1 MSYYIENIFLCL
13 SVPLVLSLLFREG
26 KQQAFTIFVILG
38 MGCCLLSAYVS
49 SFFAGYYQ
57 AGTTAAIME
66 ITPVC
71 EEVLKFLPLLFYLLV
86 FEPDKRD
93 VISPAIGIAV
103 GFATFENVCYLTE
116 NGAADFSYILI
127 RGASAGSLHLLCGIA
142 LGCGIAYVFQK
153 KWIMITGTI
162 GALGACVV
170 FHGIYNIL
178 ITAKGRWSLI
188 GYLFPIF
195 LIFALLAVKKL
206 RFYRKFEFERR

>member
-13 SVPLVLSLLFREG
+13 AVPLILSMLFRKG
-26 KQQAFTIFVILG
+26 KQRTFTTLVILG

-49 SFFAGYYQ
+49 SFFAGYYH
-57 AGTTAAIME
+57 AGTAAAVME

-71 EEVLKFLPLLFYLLV
+71 EEVMKFLPLLFYLLV
-86 FEPDKRD
+86 FEPDKQE

-103 GFATFENVCYLTE
+103 GFATFENVCYLIE
-116 NGAADFSYILI
+116 NGAADFYDILI
-127 RGASAGSLHLLCGIA
+127 RGVSAGSLHLLCGIA
-142 LGCGIAYVFQK
+142 LSCGIAYVFRK
-153 KWIMITGTI
+153 KWIMVTGTI

-178 ITAKGRWSLI
+178 ITAKGRWNLI

-195 LIFALLAVKKL
+195 LIFAFLVVKKS
-206 RFYRKFEFERR
+206 RFYKKIEFE

>member
-13 SVPLVLSLLFREG
+13 AVPLILSMLFRKG
-26 KQQAFTIFVILG
+26 KQRTFTTVVILG

-49 SFFAGYYQ
+49 SFFAGYYH
-57 AGTTAAIME
+57 AGTAAAVME

-71 EEVLKFLPLLFYLLV
+71 EEVMKFLPLLFYLLV
-86 FEPDKRD
+86 YEQDKQE

-116 NGAADFSYILI
+116 NGAADFYDILI
-127 RGASAGSLHLLCGIA
+127 RGVSAGSLHLLCGIA
-142 LGCGIAYVFQK
+142 LSCGIAYVFRK
-153 KWIMITGTI
+153 KWIMVTGTI

-178 ITAKGRWSLI
+178 ITAKGRWNLI

-195 LIFALLAVKKL
+195 LIFALLVVKKS
-206 RFYRKFEFERR
+206 RFYKKIEFD

>member
-13 SVPLVLSLLFREG
+13 SVPLILSLLFRNG

-49 SFFAGYYQ
+49 SFFTGYYH
-57 AGTTAAIME
+57 AGTTVAIME

-71 EEVLKFLPLLFYLLV
+71 EETLKFLPLLFYLLV

-153 KWIMITGTI
+153 KWIMITGII

-178 ITAKGRWSLI
+178 ITAKGRWGLI

-195 LIFALLAVKKL
+195 LIFALLAVKKF
-206 RFYRKFEFERR
+206 RFYRKIEFE

>member
-13 SVPLVLSLLFREG
+13 AVPLILSLLFRKG
-26 KQQAFTIFVILG
+26 RQRTFTVFVILG
-38 MGCCLLSAYVS
+38 MGSCLLSAYLS
-49 SFFAGYYQ
+49 SFFAGSYG
-57 AGTTAAIME
+57 ADTAMAVME

-71 EEVLKFLPLLFYLLV
+71 EEVVKFLPLLFYLLV
-86 FEPDKRD
+86 FEPDKHEI
-93 VISPAIGIAV
+93 VSPAIGIAV

-116 NGAADFSYILI
+116 NGAADFSYVLI
-127 RGASAGSLHLLCGIA
+127 RGVSAGSLHLLCGIA

-153 KWIMITGTI
+153 KWIMVTGTI

-178 ITAKGRWSLI
+178 ITANCRWNLI

-195 LIFALLAVKKL
+195 LIFALLVVKKFRL
-206 RFYRKFEFERR
+206 YRKIEFE

>member
-13 SVPLVLSLLFREG
+13 AVPLILSMLFRKG
-26 KQQAFTIFVILG
+26 RQRTFTTFVILG

-49 SFFAGYYQ
+49 SFFAGYYH
-57 AGTTAAIME
+57 AGTAAAVME

-71 EEVLKFLPLLFYLLV
+71 EEVMKFLPLLFYLLV

-103 GFATFENVCYLTE
+103 GFATFENVCYLTK

-153 KWIMITGTI
+153 KWIMITGII

-178 ITAKGRWSLI
+178 ITAKGRWGLI

-195 LIFALLAVKKL
+195 LIFALLAVKKF
-206 RFYRKFEFERR
+206 RFYRKIEFE

>member
-13 SVPLVLSLLFREG
+13 AVPLILSMLFRKG
-26 KQQAFTIFVILG
+26 KQRTFTTFVILG

-49 SFFAGYYQ
+49 SFFAGYYH
-57 AGTTAAIME
+57 AGTAAAVME

-71 EEVLKFLPLLFYLLV
+71 EEVMKFLPLLFYLLV
-86 FEPDKRD
+86 FEPDKQE

-103 GFATFENVCYLTE
+103 GFATFENVCYLIE
-116 NGAADFSYILI
+116 NGAADFYDILI
-127 RGASAGSLHLLCGIA
+127 RGVSAGSLHLLCGIA
-142 LGCGIAYVFQK
+142 LSCGIAYVFRK
-153 KWIMITGTI
+153 KWIMVTGTI

-178 ITAKGRWSLI
+178 ITAKGRWNLI

-195 LIFALLAVKKL
+195 LIFALLVVKKS
-206 RFYRKFEFERR
+206 RFYKKIEFE

>member
-13 SVPLVLSLLFREG
+13 AVPLILSMLFRKG
-26 KQQAFTIFVILG
+26 RQRTFTTFVILG

-49 SFFAGYYQ
+49 SFFAGYYH
-57 AGTTAAIME
+57 AGTAAAVME

-71 EEVLKFLPLLFYLLV
+71 EEVMKFLPLLFYLLV
-86 FEPDKRD
+86 FEPDKQE

-103 GFATFENVCYLTE
+103 GFATFENVCYLIE
-116 NGAADFSYILI
+116 NGAADFYDILI
-127 RGASAGSLHLLCGIA
+127 RGVSAG
-142 LGCGIAYVFQK
+142 GIAYVFRK
-153 KWIMITGTI
+153 KWIMVTGTI

-178 ITAKGRWSLI
+178 ITAKGRWNLI

-195 LIFALLAVKKL
+195 LIFALLVVKKS
-206 RFYRKFEFERR
+206 RFYKKIEFE

>member
-13 SVPLVLSLLFREG
+13 AVPLILSMLFRKG
-26 KQQAFTIFVILG
+26 KQRTLNTFVILG

-49 SFFAGYYQ
+49 SFFAGYYH
-57 AGTTAAIME
+57 AGTAAAVME

-71 EEVLKFLPLLFYLLV
+71 EEVMKFLPLLFYLVV
-86 FEPDKRD
+86 FEPDKQE

-116 NGAADFSYILI
+116 NGAADFYDILI
-127 RGASAGSLHLLCGIA
+127 RGVSAGSLHLLCGIA
-142 LGCGIAYVFQK
+142 LSCGIAYVFRK
-153 KWIMITGTI
+153 KWIMVTGTI

-178 ITAKGRWSLI
+178 ITAKGRWNLI

-195 LIFALLAVKKL
+195 LIFALLVVKKS
-206 RFYRKFEFERR
+206 RFYKKIEFD

>member
-13 SVPLVLSLLFREG
+13 SVPLILSLLFRNG

-49 SFFAGYYQ
+49 SFFAGYYH

-71 EEVLKFLPLLFYLLV
+71 EETLKFLPLLFYLLV

-93 VISPAIGIAV
+93 MIPPPIGIAV

-153 KWIMITGTI
+153 KWIMITGII

-178 ITAKGRWSLI
+178 ITAKGRWGLI

-195 LIFALLAVKKL
+195 LIFALLAVKKF
-206 RFYRKFEFERR
+206 RFYRKIEFE

>member
-13 SVPLVLSLLFREG
+13 AVPLILSMLFRKG
-26 KQQAFTIFVILG
+26 KQRTFTTFVFLG

-49 SFFAGYYQ
+49 SFFAGYYH
-57 AGTTAAIME
+57 AGTAAAVME

-71 EEVLKFLPLLFYLLV
+71 EEVMKFLPLLFYLLV
-86 FEPDKRD
+86 FEPDKQE

-116 NGAADFSYILI
+116 NGAADFYDILI
-127 RGASAGSLHLLCGIA
+127 RGVSAGSLHLLCGIA
-142 LGCGIAYVFQK
+142 LSCGIAYVFRK
-153 KWIMITGTI
+153 KWIMVTGTI

-178 ITAKGRWSLI
+178 ITAKGRWNLI

-195 LIFALLAVKKL
+195 LIFALLVVKKS
-206 RFYRKFEFERR
+206 RFYKKIEFD

>member
-13 SVPLVLSLLFREG
+13 AVPLILSLLFRKG
-26 KQQAFTIFVILG
+26 KQREFTVFVIIG
-38 MGCCLLSAYVS
+38 MGSCLLSAYVS
-49 SFFAGYYQ
+49 SFFTGYYR
-57 AGTTAAIME
+57 ADTASAVME

-71 EEVLKFLPLLFYLLV
+71 EEVMKFLPLLFYLLV
-86 FEPDKRD
+86 FEPAKQD

-127 RGASAGSLHLLCGIA
+127 RGVSAGSLHLLCGIA
-142 LGCGIAYVFQK
+142 LGCGIAYVFRK
-153 KWIMITGTI
+153 KWIVVTGTI
-162 GALGACVV
+162 GALGACIV

-178 ITAKGRWSLI
+178 ITAKGRWKLI

-195 LIFALLAVKKL
+195 LIFVLLVIKKF
-206 RFYRKFEFERR
+206 RFYKKIEFE

>member
-13 SVPLVLSLLFREG
+13 AVPLILSMLFRKG
-26 KQQAFTIFVILG
+26 KQRTFTTFVILG

-49 SFFAGYYQ
+49 SFFAGYYH
-57 AGTTAAIME
+57 AGTAAAVME

-71 EEVLKFLPLLFYLLV
+71 EEVMKFLPLLFYLLV
-86 FEPDKRD
+86 FEPDKQE

-116 NGAADFSYILI
+116 NGAADFLI
-127 RGASAGSLHLLCGIA
+127 RGVSAGSLHLLCGIA
-142 LGCGIAYVFQK
+142 LSCGIAYVFRK
-153 KWIMITGTI
+153 KWIMVTGTI

-178 ITAKGRWSLI
+178 ITAKGRWNLI

-195 LIFALLAVKKL
+195 LIFALLVVKKS
-206 RFYRKFEFERR
+206 RFYKKIEFD